1 MVLRQWLDLIASGT
15 DRKRKG
21 RKMADKEKVQELL
34 RKLPAVDQV
43 LKWPGISDALGLH
56 PRKLVVRAI
65 REILDERRRLILE
78 SDIISEAEIS
88 SNKLEVDIL
97 ERLKKLSEFTLIPV
111 INATGIIVHT
121 NLGRSLLAEEA
132 LDRIRL
138 VSSSYSNLEYN
149 LEAGQR
155 GSRYVHAENILC
167 ELTGAEAALVVN
179 NNAGAVLLVLN
190 TLARGKEVIVSRG
203 QLVEI
208 GGAFRIP
215 DVMERSGAKL
225 RDVGCTNRTHLRDYE
240 EAINENTA
248 LLMKVHNSNYMIVG
262 FTREVPLAKLVE
274 LAHRHHLLAVEDLGS
289 GSLIDL
295 SEYGLR
301 KEPTAQEAVESG
313 VDVVTF
319 SGDKLLGG
327 PQAGIILGKKDL
339 VARFK
344 KNPLTRALR
353 IDKLTLAALEA
364 TLRLYRDFET
374 ATRRIPTLRMIT
386 TPVRE
391 LDERAH
397 RLKELLNEVASA
409 KFHFAVEDSF
419 SQVGG
424 GALPGQNI
432 PTKVVSVVSTGY
444 SAARIEKAMRFFDP
458 PIIGR
463 IEHDKYLLDVRTM
476 QDKDFPVVRE
486 AFSKMVS

>member
-1 MVLRQWLDLIASGT
+1 MPD
-15 DRKRKG
+15 KKG
-21 RKMADKEKVQELL
+21 IQGIL

-43 LKWPGISDALGLH
+43 LKWPEIKRALGSY
-56 PRKLVVRAI
+56 PRKLVLKAI
-65 REILDERRRLILE
+65 REILDERRKQIL
-78 SDIISEAEIS
+78 DAPDTSEA
-88 SNKLEVDIL
+88 KTHADDIL
-97 ERLKKLSEFTLIPV
+97 PDILKRLEKLSEFTLIPLV
-111 INATGIIVHT
+111 NATGIIVHT

-132 LDRIRL
+132 LERL
-138 VSSSYSNLEYN
+138 ELISSSYSNLEYD

-155 GSRYVHAENILC
+155 GSRYVHAESILC

-190 TLARGKEVIVSRG
+190 TLALGKEVIVSRG

-215 DVMERSGAKL
+215 DVMERSGARL

-262 FTREVPLAKLVE
+262 FTKEVPLQDLVE
-274 LAHRHHLLAVEDLGS
+274 LAHRHNLYAVEDLGS
-289 GSLIDL
+289 GSFIDL
-295 SEYGLR
+295 SQYGLR
-301 KEPTAQEAVESG
+301 KEPTAQEAVECG

-327 PQAGIILGKKDL
+327 PQAGIILGRKEL
-339 VARFK
+339 IATFK

-364 TLRLYRDFET
+364 TLRLYRDFDV
-374 ATRRIPTLRMIT
+374 ATKRIPTLRMIT
-386 TPVRE
+386 TPMEE
-391 LDERAH
+391 LTSRAV
-397 RLKELLNEVASA
+397 RLKGFLDEVAST
-409 KFHFAVEDSF
+409 KFEFVVEDNF

-432 PTKVVSVVSTGY
+432 PTKVVSVTSQEY
-444 SAARIEKAMRFFDP
+444 SVASIEKMLRSFDP

-463 IEHDKYLLDVRTM
+463 IEHEKYLLDVRTM
-476 QDKDFPVVRE
+476 SEKDFDIVRS
-486 AFSKMVS
+486 AFARIAR

>member
-1 MVLRQWLDLIASGT
+1 MPE
-15 DRKRKG
+15 KRN
-21 RKMADKEKVQELL
+21 VQDIL

-43 LKWPGISDALGLH
+43 LTWSEIKDTLDFH
-56 PRKLVVRAI
+56 PRKLVVRAV
-65 REILDERRRLILE
+65 RKVLDERRRRILE
-78 SDIISEAEIS
+78 SPGDSEAEIS
-88 SNKLEVDIL
+88 NDEILIDIL
-97 ERLKKLSEFTLIPV
+97 NMVKKLSEFTLVPV
-111 INATGIIVHT
+111 VNATGIIVHT

-132 LDRIRL
+132 LDRMKL

-149 LEAGQR
+149 LEAGRR

-240 EAINENTA
+240 NAINENTA
-248 LLMKVHNSNYMIVG
+248 LLMKVHNSNYMIIG
-262 FTREVPLAKLVE
+262 FTREVPLDELVE
-274 LAHRHHLLAVEDLGS
+274 LAHRYNLLAVEDLGS
-289 GSLIDL
+289 GSFIDL
-295 SEYGLR
+295 SVYGLR
-301 KEPTAQEAVESG
+301 KEPTAQEAIKSG

-327 PQAGIILGKKDL
+327 PQAGIILGRKDL
-339 VARFK
+339 IERFK

-364 TLRLYRDFET
+364 TLRLYRDFDT
-374 ATRRIPTLRMIT
+374 AIKRIPTLRMIT
-386 TPVRE
+386 ASSEELTERAQRLKDI
-391 LDERAH
+391 LDEAAG
-397 RLKELLNEVASA
+397 E
-409 KFHFAVEDSF
+409 KFDFKVEDNF

-424 GALPGQNI
+424 GALPGQNL
-432 PTKVVSVVSTGY
+432 PTKVVSVVSSEY
-444 SAARIEKAMRFFDP
+444 SASSIEKIMRSFDP

-476 QDKDFPVVRE
+476 LHKDYEVLKE
-486 AFSKMVS
+486 AFSKIAS

>member
-1 MVLRQWLDLIASGT
+1 MPD
-15 DRKRKG
+15 KKG
-21 RKMADKEKVQELL
+21 IQGIL

-43 LKWPGISDALGLH
+43 LKWPEIKRALGSY
-56 PRKLVVRAI
+56 PRKLVLKAI
-65 REILDERRRLILE
+65 REILDERRKQIL
-78 SDIISEAEIS
+78 DAPDTSEA
-88 SNKLEVDIL
+88 KTHADDIL
-97 ERLKKLSEFTLIPV
+97 PDILKRLEKLSEFTLIPLV
-111 INATGIIVHT
+111 NATGIIVHT

-132 LDRIRL
+132 LERL
-138 VSSSYSNLEYN
+138 ELISSSYSNLEYD

-155 GSRYVHAENILC
+155 GSRYVHAESILC
-167 ELTGAEAALVVN
+167 ELTRAEAALVVN

-190 TLARGKEVIVSRG
+190 TLAQGKEVIVSRG

-215 DVMERSGAKL
+215 DVMERSGARL

-262 FTREVPLAKLVE
+262 FTKEVPLQDLVE
-274 LAHRHHLLAVEDLGS
+274 LAHRHNLYAVEDLGS
-289 GSLIDL
+289 GSFIDL
-295 SEYGLR
+295 SQYGLR
-301 KEPTAQEAVESG
+301 KEPTAQEAVECG

-327 PQAGIILGKKDL
+327 PQAGIILGRKEL
-339 VARFK
+339 IATFK

-364 TLRLYRDFET
+364 TLRLYRDFDV
-374 ATRRIPTLRMIT
+374 ATKRIPTLRMIT
-386 TPVRE
+386 TPMEE
-391 LDERAH
+391 LTSRAV
-397 RLKELLNEVASA
+397 RLKGFLDEVAST
-409 KFHFAVEDSF
+409 KFEFVVEDNF

-432 PTKVVSVVSTGY
+432 PTKVVSVTSQEY
-444 SAARIEKAMRFFDP
+444 SVASIEKMLRSFDP

-463 IEHDKYLLDVRTM
+463 IEHEKYLLDVRTM
-476 QDKDFPVVRE
+476 SEKDFDIVRS
-486 AFSKMVS
+486 AFARIAR

>member
-1 MVLRQWLDLIASGT
+1 MPD
-15 DRKRKG
+15 KKG
-21 RKMADKEKVQELL
+21 IQGIL

-43 LKWPGISDALGLH
+43 LKWPEIKRALGSY
-56 PRKLVVRAI
+56 PRKLVLKAI
-65 REILDERRRLILE
+65 REILDERRKQIL
-78 SDIISEAEIS
+78 DAPDTSEA
-88 SNKLEVDIL
+88 KTHADDIL
-97 ERLKKLSEFTLIPV
+97 PDILKRLEKLSEFTLIPLV
-111 INATGIIVHT
+111 NATGIIVHT

-132 LDRIRL
+132 LERL
-138 VSSSYSNLEYN
+138 ELISSSYSNLEYD

-155 GSRYVHAENILC
+155 GSRYVHAESILC
-167 ELTGAEAALVVN
+167 ELTRAEAALVVN

-190 TLARGKEVIVSRG
+190 TLALGKEVIVSRG

-215 DVMERSGAKL
+215 DVMERSGARL

-262 FTREVPLAKLVE
+262 FTKEVPLQDLVE
-274 LAHRHHLLAVEDLGS
+274 LAHRHNLYAVEDLGS
-289 GSLIDL
+289 GSFIDL
-295 SEYGLR
+295 SQYGLR
-301 KEPTAQEAVESG
+301 KEPTAQEAVECG

-327 PQAGIILGKKDL
+327 PQAGIILGRKEL
-339 VARFK
+339 IATFK

-364 TLRLYRDFET
+364 TLRLYRDFDV
-374 ATRRIPTLRMIT
+374 ATKRIPTLRMIT
-386 TPVRE
+386 TPMEE
-391 LDERAH
+391 LTSRAV
-397 RLKELLNEVASA
+397 RLKGFLDEVAST
-409 KFHFAVEDSF
+409 KFEFVVEDNF

-432 PTKVVSVVSTGY
+432 PTKVVSVTSQEY
-444 SAARIEKAMRFFDP
+444 SVASIEKMLRSFDP

-463 IEHDKYLLDVRTM
+463 IEHEKYLLDVRTM
-476 QDKDFPVVRE
+476 SEKDFDIVRS
-486 AFSKMVS
+486 AFARIAR